1 MVIEMIGRIHE
12 IFPEKKIREGFS
24 VVEFVLSYFLLD
36 GKEQYRYIQAVGI
49 AKDKMSRFQK
59 GDTVKVKVVLKGKYR
74 VNSEDKKK
82 FFMNLDEAINIE

>member
-1 MVIEMIGRIHE
+1 MNFKLRI
-12 IFPEKKIREGFS
+12 K
-24 VVEFVLSYFLLD
+24 
-36 GKEQYRYIQAVGI
+36 
-49 AKDKMSRFQK
+49 K